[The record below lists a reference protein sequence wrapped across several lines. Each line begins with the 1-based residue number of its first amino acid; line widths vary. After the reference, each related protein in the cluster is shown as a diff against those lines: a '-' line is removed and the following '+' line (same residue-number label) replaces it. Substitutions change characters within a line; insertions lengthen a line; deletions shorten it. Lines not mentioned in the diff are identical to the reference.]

1 MADSIGSA
9 SATNPPSTA
18 EPLYGSSGASA
29 DRKPFSIVNLR
40 SLRAQGGR
48 IAMVTCYDASFAHL
62 LSDAGVDMILI
73 GDSLGM
79 VIQGHDSTLP
89 VTVSD
94 VVYHTGCVARARPR
108 SMVVADMPYG
118 SYQES
123 PEQAYRNAA
132 VLMQAGAQMV
142 KIEGGQWVV
151 PTVEFLVR
159 RGIPV
164 CAHLGLTPQSVHA
177 LGGYRVQGRGAAG
190 AQMINEAQAL
200 EAAGAAVVLVELIP
214 SPLGQALTEALT
226 IPTIGIGAGPGT
238 TGQVLVLHDLLDVT
252 PGRKARFVK
261 NYMALGGSVQRALSL
276 FVQEVKSGAY
286 PGPEHGFAE

>member
-1 MADSIGSA
+1 MADSVGNA
-9 SATNPPSTA
+9 SPTNTA
-18 EPLYGSSGASA
+18 GTPESLYGAST
-29 DRKPFSIVNLR
+29 DRKPFSILSLR
-40 SLRAQGGR
+40 SAREQGRR

-62 LSDAGVDMILI
+62 LSEAGVDMILI

-79 VIQGHDSTLP
+79 VVQGHDSTLP

-94 VVYHTGCVARARPR
+94 IAYHTACVARARPR

-118 SYQES
+118 SYHES

-132 VLMQAGAQMV
+132 ALMQSGAQMV
-142 KIEGGQWVV
+142 KIEGGLWVA
-151 PTVEFLVR
+151 PTVQFLVQ

-177 LGGYRVQGRGAAG
+177 LGGYRVQGRGPAG
-190 AQMINEAQAL
+190 AQMIDEAQAL
-200 EAAGAAVVLVELIP
+200 EAAGASVVLVELIP
-214 SPLGQALTEALT
+214 SPLGQALTAALSV
-226 IPTIGIGAGPGT
+226 PTIGIGAGSGT

-261 NYMALGGSVQRALSL
+261 NYMALGGSVQRAVAL

-286 PGPEHGFAE
+286 PGPEHGFAD

>member
-1 MADSIGSA
+1 
-9 SATNPPSTA
+9 
-18 EPLYGSSGASA
+18 
-29 DRKPFSIVNLR
+29 
-40 SLRAQGGR
+40 
-48 IAMVTCYDASFAHL
+48 MVTCYDASFAHL
-62 LSDAGVDMILI
+62 LSEAGVDMILI

-79 VIQGHDSTLP
+79 VVQGHGSTLP

-94 VVYHTGCVARARPR
+94 IAYHTACVARARPR

-118 SYQES
+118 SYHES

-132 VLMQAGAQMV
+132 ALMQSGAQMV
-142 KIEGGQWVV
+142 KIEGGLWVA
-151 PTVEFLVR
+151 PTVQFLVQ

-177 LGGYRVQGRGAAG
+177 LGGYRVQGRGPAG
-190 AQMINEAQAL
+190 AQMIDEAQAL
-200 EAAGAAVVLVELIP
+200 EAAGASVVLVELIP
-214 SPLGQALTEALT
+214 SPLGQALTAALSV
-226 IPTIGIGAGPGT
+226 PTIGIGAGPGT

-261 NYMALGGSVQRALSL
+261 NYMALGGSVQRAVAL

-286 PGPEHGFAE
+286 PGPEHGFAD

>member
-1 MADSIGSA
+1 MADSVGNA
-9 SATNPPSTA
+9 SPTNTA
-18 EPLYGSSGASA
+18 GTPESLYGAST
-29 DRKPFSIVNLR
+29 DRKPFSILSLR
-40 SLRAQGGR
+40 SAREQGRR

-62 LSDAGVDMILI
+62 LSEAGVDMILI

-79 VIQGHDSTLP
+79 VVQGHDSTLP

-94 VVYHTGCVARARPR
+94 IAYHTACVARARPR

-118 SYQES
+118 SYHES

-132 VLMQAGAQMV
+132 VLMQSGAQMV
-142 KIEGGQWVV
+142 KIEGGLWVA
-151 PTVEFLVR
+151 PTVQFLVQ

-177 LGGYRVQGRGAAG
+177 LGGYRVQGRGPAG
-190 AQMINEAQAL
+190 AQMIDEAQAL
-200 EAAGAAVVLVELIP
+200 EAAGASVVLVELIP
-214 SPLGQALTEALT
+214 SPLGQALTAALSV
-226 IPTIGIGAGPGT
+226 PTIGIGAGPGT

-261 NYMALGGSVQRALSL
+261 NYMALGGSVQRAVAL

-286 PGPEHGFAE
+286 PGPEHGFAD

>member
-1 MADSIGSA
+1 MADSVGNA
-9 SATNPPSTA
+9 SPTNTA
-18 EPLYGSSGASA
+18 GTPESLYGAST
-29 DRKPFSIVNLR
+29 DRKPFSILSLR
-40 SLRAQGGR
+40 SAREQGRR

-62 LSDAGVDMILI
+62 LSEAGVDMILI

-79 VIQGHDSTLP
+79 VVQGHGSTLP

-94 VVYHTGCVARARPR
+94 IAYHTACVARARPR

-118 SYQES
+118 SYHES

-132 VLMQAGAQMV
+132 ALMQSGAQMV
-142 KIEGGQWVV
+142 KIEGGLWVA
-151 PTVEFLVR
+151 PTVQFLVQ

-177 LGGYRVQGRGAAG
+177 LGGYRVQGRGPAG
-190 AQMINEAQAL
+190 AQMIDEAQAL
-200 EAAGAAVVLVELIP
+200 EAAGASVVLVELIP
-214 SPLGQALTEALT
+214 SPLGQALTAALSV
-226 IPTIGIGAGPGT
+226 PTIGIGAGPGT

-261 NYMALGGSVQRALSL
+261 NYMALGGSVQRAVAL

-286 PGPEHGFAE
+286 PGPEHGFAD

>member
-1 MADSIGSA
+1 MADSVGNA
-9 SATNPPSTA
+9 SPTNTA
-18 EPLYGSSGASA
+18 GTPESLYGAST
-29 DRKPFSIVNLR
+29 DRKPFSILSLR
-40 SLRAQGGR
+40 SAREQGRR

-62 LSDAGVDMILI
+62 LSEAGVDMILI

-79 VIQGHDSTLP
+79 VVQGHGSTLP

-94 VVYHTGCVARARPR
+94 IAYHTACVARARPR

-118 SYQES
+118 SYHES

-132 VLMQAGAQMV
+132 ALMQSGAQMV
-142 KIEGGQWVV
+142 KIEGGLWVA
-151 PTVEFLVR
+151 PTVQFLVQ

-177 LGGYRVQGRGAAG
+177 LGGYRVQGRGPAG
-190 AQMINEAQAL
+190 AQMIDEAQAL
-200 EAAGAAVVLVELIP
+200 EAAGASVVLVELIP
-214 SPLGQALTEALT
+214 SPLGQALTAALSV
-226 IPTIGIGAGPGT
+226 PTIGIGAGPGT
-238 TGQVLVLHDLLDVT
+238 MGQVLVLHDLLDVT

-261 NYMALGGSVQRALSL
+261 NYMALGGSVQRAVAL

-286 PGPEHGFAE
+286 PGPEHGFAD

>member
-1 MADSIGSA
+1 MADSVGNA
-9 SATNPPSTA
+9 SPTNTA
-18 EPLYGSSGASA
+18 GTPESLYGAST
-29 DRKPFSIVNLR
+29 DRKPFSILSLR
-40 SLRAQGGR
+40 SAREQGRR

-62 LSDAGVDMILI
+62 LSEAGVDMILI

-79 VIQGHDSTLP
+79 VVQGHDSTLP

-94 VVYHTGCVARARPR
+94 IAYHTACVARARPR

-118 SYQES
+118 SYHES

-132 VLMQAGAQMV
+132 ALMQSGAQMV
-142 KIEGGQWVV
+142 KIEGGLWVA
-151 PTVEFLVR
+151 PTVQFLVQ

-177 LGGYRVQGRGAAG
+177 LGGYRVQGRGPAG
-190 AQMINEAQAL
+190 AQMIDEAQAL
-200 EAAGAAVVLVELIP
+200 EAAGASVVLVELIP
-214 SPLGQALTEALT
+214 SPLGQALTAALSV
-226 IPTIGIGAGPGT
+226 PTIGIGAGPGT

-261 NYMALGGSVQRALSL
+261 NYMALGGSVQRAVAL

-286 PGPEHGFAE
+286 PGPEHGFAD

>member
-1 MADSIGSA
+1 MADSVGNA
-9 SATNPPSTA
+9 SPTNTA
-18 EPLYGSSGASA
+18 GTPESLYGAST
-29 DRKPFSIVNLR
+29 DRKPFSILSLR
-40 SLRAQGGR
+40 SAREQGRR

-62 LSDAGVDMILI
+62 LSEAGVDMILI

-79 VIQGHDSTLP
+79 VVQGHDSTLP

-94 VVYHTGCVARARPR
+94 IAYHTACVARARPR

-118 SYQES
+118 SYHES

-132 VLMQAGAQMV
+132 VLMQSGAQMV
-142 KIEGGQWVV
+142 KIEGGLWVA
-151 PTVEFLVR
+151 PTVHFLVQ

-177 LGGYRVQGRGAAG
+177 LGGYRVQGRGPAG
-190 AQMINEAQAL
+190 AQMIDEAQAL
-200 EAAGAAVVLVELIP
+200 EAAGASVVLVELIP
-214 SPLGQALTEALT
+214 SPLGQALTAALSV
-226 IPTIGIGAGPGT
+226 PTIGIGAGPGT

-261 NYMALGGSVQRALSL
+261 NYMALGGSVQRAVAL

-286 PGPEHGFAE
+286 PGPEHGFAD